1 MLDKRINLQ
10 LFAGEKTEPA
20 TPRRREEAR
29 KKGQVAKSGEVSI
42 AVMVLVGFIVV
53 EALGPFIAGE
63 AKSLVVHFLQN
74 LHEWDGTIGGL
85 QEIFF
90 TALRTGAIVVLPIL
104 VILAV
109 FSFASQ
115 ALQVGFMATPESIMP
130 KFTRINPIE
139 GLKRIF
145 SKRAFVELIKS
156 VFKISIVGYM
166 VYKQLI
172 NAVPWLIGL
181 GFSDLR
187 QSFLLVIDAVTNM
200 AIRIG
205 IFLLVLAAADYLY
218 QRWEF
223 EQSIRM
229 SKQEIKEELRQTEG
243 DPLVRSKIRQRQR
256 QMAAS
261 RMMAAVPTADV
272 VVTNPTHYAVAL
284 RYDAEDMHAPQVVA
298 KGMGHVAQKIKELAQ
313 ENDITVVSK
322 PELARALYKTTEVG
336 QEIPPDL
343 YPAVAELLAF
353 VYRLRRRAAQV

>member
-1 MLDKRINLQ
+1 
-10 LFAGEKTEPA
+10 
-20 TPRRREEAR
+20 
-29 KKGQVAKSGEVSI
+29 
-42 AVMVLVGFIVV
+42 MVLAGFIVV
-53 EALGPFIAGE
+53 DALGPFIAGK
-63 AKSLVVHFLQN
+63 AKSLVAHFLHS
-74 LHEWDGTIGGL
+74 LHEWDGTVGSL
-85 QEIFF
+85 QGMFF
-90 TALRTGAIVVLPIL
+90 TALRTGAIVLLPIL
-104 VILAV
+104 GILAV

-130 KFTRINPIE
+130 KFTRINPME

-145 SKRAFVELIKS
+145 SKRALVELVKS
-156 VFKISIVGYM
+156 VFKISIVGYI
-166 VYKQLI
+166 VYKQLM

-187 QSFLLVIDAVTNM
+187 QSFRLVIDAVTSM
-200 AIRIG
+200 ATRIG
-205 IFLLVLAAADYLY
+205 IVLLVLAAADYLY

-261 RMMAAVPTADV
+261 RMMTAVPPADV

-284 RYDAEDMHAPQVVA
+284 RYDADNMQAPQVVA
-298 KGMGHVAQKIKELAQ
+298 KGMGHVAQKIKEIAQ
-313 ENDITVVSK
+313 ENNVSIVSK

-336 QEIPPDL
+336 QEIPLICILPSQSCWPL
-343 YPAVAELLAF
+343 YIACGGERSGVSEGML
-353 VYRLRRRAAQV
+353 